1 MNKELKNEAVIQ
13 FSGGIDS
20 LYVAYML
27 AQKYDRIHLLTFYKG
42 YLHFGLNFSEPNIKN
57 LKRLFGEDK
66 IVFKVVNMKSLFK
79 KMAVKNFFKDL
90 KKFGNEIS
98 WCIPCRASMTIMSI
112 IYAIENGIRDFT
124 DGANWEQAPDQENLL
139 TTADN
144 YPGYLKLLR
153 EFSKTYNVNYFSPV
167 YNLNTRKERRDLLLE
182 KGFYIDW
189 NSLDVEKPKSLK
201 NFVKKDFYKRYQPMC
216 ISGWLIHWKRN
227 LFNKKEDVSEEKVL
241 DLVEPKLRN
250 IGKEFIKDCLS
261 QKKKKFLL

>member
-42 YLHFGLNFSEPNIKN
+42 YLHFGLNFSKPNIMN
-57 LKRLFGEDK
+57 LKRLFGEEK

-112 IYAIENGIRDFT
+112 IYAIENDISDFT

-144 YPGYLKLLR
+144 YPGYLELLR
-153 EFSKTYNVNYFSPV
+153 EFSKTYSVNYFPR
-167 YNLNTRKERRDLLLE
+167 YITLIQEKKEE
-182 KGFYIDW
+182 IY
-189 NSLDVEKPKSLK
+189 
-201 NFVKKDFYKRYQPMC
+201 Y
-216 ISGWLIHWKRN
+216 WKR
-227 LFNKKEDVSEEKVL
+227 D
-241 DLVEPKLRN
+241 
-250 IGKEFIKDCLS
+250 FILTGTAS
-261 QKKKKFLL
+261 M